1 MKKKRQEKIIEI
13 INQYEVETQED
24 LARYLNEAGYSVT
37 QATVSRDI
45 RELSLVKVPGV
56 RAKQCYTVST
66 EGGGGGSSGLGKRYS
81 GVLQDGVVSMEQAG
95 NLLVIKTVSGMAMAV
110 AAAIDAMQLEGIV
123 GSIAGDDTIL
133 CAIKTEEQVVEVMES
148 MQTLISSMTVSGSHS
163 YKKIQEEY

>member
-13 INQYEVETQED
+13 IRENEVETQED

-45 RELSLVKVPGV
+45 REMSLIKVPGIRV
-56 RAKQCYTVST
+56 KQRYTVST
-66 EGGGGGSSGLGKRYS
+66 EGGGGGSSGFGRQYT

-95 NLLVIKTVSGMAMAV
+95 NLLVVKTVSGMAMAV
-110 AAAIDAMQLEGIV
+110 AAAIDAASIEGIV

-133 CAIKTEEQVVEVMES
+133 CAIKTENQVES
-148 MQTLISSMTVSGSHS
+148 VIRRLQSM
-163 YKKIQEEY
+163 IQSM

>member
-13 INQYEVETQED
+13 ISQNEVETQED

-45 RELSLVKVPGV
+45 REMSLVKVPGV
-56 RAKQCYTVST
+56 RTKQCYTVSH
-66 EGGGGGSSGLGKRYS
+66 EGSGGGSSGFGRQYS

-110 AAAIDAMQLEGIV
+110 AAAIDAMNLDGIV

-133 CAIKTEEQVVEVMES
+133 CAIKTEEKVKEVMER
-148 MQTLISSMTVSGSHS
+148 MQTLISSMAVSGSHS
-163 YKKIQEEY
+163 

>member
-1 MKKKRQEKIIEI
+1 MGRCMKKKRQEKIIEI
-13 INQYEVETQED
+13 INQFEVETQED

-45 RELSLVKVPGV
+45 REMSLVKVPGV
-56 RAKQCYTVST
+56 KVKQRYMVSK
-66 EGGGGGSSGLGKRYS
+66 EGSGAGVNGFGKQYA

-110 AAAIDAMQLEGIV
+110 AAAIDAMSLEGLV

-133 CAIKTEEQVVEVMES
+133 CAIRKEEMVAGVMKS
-148 MQTLISSMTVSGSHS
+148 MQLLINSMSSPEKT
-163 YKKIQEEY
+163 

>member
-13 INQYEVETQED
+13 INQFEVETQED

-45 RELSLVKVPGV
+45 REMSLVKVPGV
-56 RAKQCYTVST
+56 KVKQRYMVSK
-66 EGGGGGSSGLGKRYS
+66 EGSGTGVNGFGKQYAS
-81 GVLQDGVVSMEQAG
+81 VLQDGVVSMEQAG

-110 AAAIDAMQLEGIV
+110 AAAIDAMSLEGLV

-133 CAIKTEEQVVEVMES
+133 CAIRKEEMVAGVMKS
-148 MQTLISSMTVSGSHS
+148 MQLLINSMSSPEKT
-163 YKKIQEEY
+163 

>member
-1 MKKKRQEKIIEI
+1 MKKQRQEKIIEI
-13 INQYEVETQED
+13 IREHEVETQED

-45 RELSLVKVPGV
+45 REMSLIKVPGIRV
-56 RAKQCYTVST
+56 KQRYTVST
-66 EGGGGGSSGLGKRYS
+66 EGGGGGSSGFGRQYT

-110 AAAIDAMQLEGIV
+110 AAAIDAVKLEGIV

-133 CAIKTEEQVVEVMES
+133 CAVKTEEQVASVMES
-148 MQTLISSMTVSGSHS
+148 MRALIHSMAEG
-163 YKKIQEEY
+163 